1 MEQSTTIMTS
11 EDIAR
16 TIKRLAHEI
25 LERNKGLEDIV
36 LLGVVTRGV
45 ALANRLSE
53 QIKEIEGADVSHGQ
67 IDITLYRD
75 DYTTN
80 IKPPSTV
87 TNFPSIH
94 NKTVVIVDD
103 VLYTGRTIRASLDLI
118 MEYGRP
124 NKVQLVTLVDRG
136 HRELPIKA
144 DYIGKNIPTAE
155 NEKVKVSLSEYDGK
169 DEVTLIKQT
178 I

>member
-1 MEQSTTIMTS
+1 MEDKNVIMTAD
-11 EDIAR
+11 DIAR
-16 TIKRLAHEI
+16 SIKRLAHEI
-25 LERNKGLEDIV
+25 IEKSKGTKDLV

-45 ALANRLSE
+45 AIVNRLAA
-53 QIKEIEGADVSHGQ
+53 QIKEIEGNEVAHGQ

-94 NKTVVIVDD
+94 NKTVIIVDD
-103 VLYTGRTIRASLDLI
+103 VLYTGRTVRASLDLI

-124 NKVQLVTLVDRG
+124 KKVQLATLVDRG

-144 DYIGKNIPTAE
+144 DFIGKNIPTAE
-155 NEKVKVSLSEYDGK
+155 SEKVKVLLTEYDNK
-169 DEVTLIKQT
+169 DEVYIIKQEA
-178 I
+178 

>member
-1 MEQSTTIMTS
+1 MDQTTIMTS

-16 TIKRLAHEI
+16 TLKRLAHEI

-45 ALANRLSE
+45 ALANRLAE
-53 QIKEIEGADVSHGQ
+53 QIKAIEGADVAHGQ

-103 VLYTGRTIRASLDLI
+103 VLYTGRTVRASLDLI

-124 NKVQLVTLVDRG
+124 KKVQLVTLVDRG

-144 DYIGKNIPTAE
+144 DYIGKNIPTSE
-155 NEKVKVSLSEYDGK
+155 HEKVKVSLSEYDGA
-169 DEVTLIKQT
+169 DEVTLIKQ
-178 I
+178 